1 MIKKKGGQMKNTLL
15 LKIIA
20 VVIVLIGVGFGI
32 YKSVTKEKDL
42 VFEATIK
49 DVVPSDNKYTI
60 LVEKKDK
67 DNVIEYEF
75 EIDNK
80 TKIIYENK
88 EVTLDK
94 LKANQQVSITA
105 EDVMM
110 PSDPAKLANVK
121 KIVILKD

>member
-49 DVVPSDNKYTI
+49 DVVSRDNKYTI

>member
-1 MIKKKGGQMKNTLL
+1 MKNNLL

-67 DNVIEYEF
+67 GNVIEYEF

-80 TKIIYENK
+80 TKIIYENE

-94 LKANQQVSITA
+94 LKVNQQVSITA

>member
-1 MIKKKGGQMKNTLL
+1 MKNTLL
-15 LKIIA
+15 LKIFA
-20 VVIVLIGVGFGI
+20 VVIVLIGVSFGI
-32 YKSVTKEKDL
+32 YKSISKEKDL

-49 DVVPSDNKYTI
+49 DVVSRDNKYTI

-110 PSDPAKLANVK
+110 PSEPAKLANVK

>member
-1 MIKKKGGQMKNTLL
+1 MIKKKGGQMKNNLL

-20 VVIVLIGVGFGI
+20 VIIVLIGVGFGI

-94 LKANQQVSITA
+94 LKVNQQVSITA

>member
-1 MIKKKGGQMKNTLL
+1 MTKKKGGQMKNNLL

-49 DVVPSDNKYTI
+49 DVVSRDNKYTI

-94 LKANQQVSITA
+94 LKVNQQVSITA

>member
-1 MIKKKGGQMKNTLL
+1 MIKKKGGQMKNNLL

-49 DVVPSDNKYTI
+49 DVVSRDNKYTI

-94 LKANQQVSITA
+94 LKVNQQVSITA

>member
-1 MIKKKGGQMKNTLL
+1 MTKKKGGQMKNNLL

-67 DNVIEYEF
+67 GNVIEYEF

-94 LKANQQVSITA
+94 LKVNQQVSITA
-105 EDVMM
+105 EDVMT

>member
-1 MIKKKGGQMKNTLL
+1 MIKKKGGQMKNNLL

-20 VVIVLIGVGFGI
+20 VVIVLIGIGFGI

-49 DVVPSDNKYTI
+49 DVVSRDNKYTI

>member
-1 MIKKKGGQMKNTLL
+1 MIKKKGGQMKNNLL

-49 DVVPSDNKYTI
+49 DVVSRDNKYTI

-110 PSDPAKLANVK
+110 PSEPAKLANVK

>member
-1 MIKKKGGQMKNTLL
+1 MTKKKGGQMKNNLL

-49 DVVPSDNKYTI
+49 DVVSRDNKYTI

-110 PSDPAKLANVK
+110 PSEPAKLANVK

>member
-88 EVTLDK
+88 EATLDK

>member
-1 MIKKKGGQMKNTLL
+1 MIKKKGGQMKNNLL

-88 EVTLDK
+88 EATLDK
-94 LKANQQVSITA
+94 LKVNQQVSITA

>member
-1 MIKKKGGQMKNTLL
+1 MTKKKGGQMKNNLL

-49 DVVPSDNKYTI
+49 DVVSRDNKYTI

>member
-1 MIKKKGGQMKNTLL
+1 MKNNLL

-60 LVEKKDK
+60 L
-67 DNVIEYEF
+67 EYEF

-94 LKANQQVSITA
+94 LKVNQQVSITA

>member
-49 DVVPSDNKYTI
+49 DVVTRDNKYTI

>member
-1 MIKKKGGQMKNTLL
+1 MIKKKGGQMKNNLL

-49 DVVPSDNKYTI
+49 DVVSRDNKYTI

-88 EVTLDK
+88 EATLDK

>member
-1 MIKKKGGQMKNTLL
+1 MIKKKGGQMKNNLL

-49 DVVPSDNKYTI
+49 DVVSRDNKYTI

>member
-1 MIKKKGGQMKNTLL
+1 MTKKKGGQMKNNLL

-94 LKANQQVSITA
+94 LKVNQQVSITA

-121 KIVILKD
+121 KIVILKE

>member
-20 VVIVLIGVGFGI
+20 VIIVLIGVGFGI

-67 DNVIEYEF
+67 DNVIEYEL

-94 LKANQQVSITA
+94 LKVNQQVSITA

-110 PSDPAKLANVK
+110 PCDPAKLANVK

>member
-1 MIKKKGGQMKNTLL
+1 MIKKKGGQMKNNLL

-67 DNVIEYEF
+67 GNVIEYEF

-94 LKANQQVSITA
+94 LKVNQQVSITA

>member
-1 MIKKKGGQMKNTLL
+1 MIKKKGGQMKNNLL

-49 DVVPSDNKYTI
+49 DVVSRDNKYTI
-60 LVEKKDK
+60 LVETKDK

>member
-1 MIKKKGGQMKNTLL
+1 MIKKKGGQMKNNLL

-49 DVVPSDNKYTI
+49 DVVPRDNKYTI

-67 DNVIEYEF
+67 GNVIEYEF

-94 LKANQQVSITA
+94 LKVNQQVSITA

>member
-20 VVIVLIGVGFGI
+20 VVIVLIGLGFGI

-49 DVVPSDNKYTI
+49 DIVSRDNKYTI

-110 PSDPAKLANVK
+110 PSEPAKLANVK

>member
-1 MIKKKGGQMKNTLL
+1 MIKKKGGQMKNNLL

-32 YKSVTKEKDL
+32 YKSITKEKDL

-49 DVVPSDNKYTI
+49 DVVSRDNKYTI
-60 LVEKKDK
+60 LVETKDK

-121 KIVILKD
+121 KIVILKN

>member
-1 MIKKKGGQMKNTLL
+1 MIKKKGGQMKNNLL

-94 LKANQQVSITA
+94 LKVNQQVSITA

-110 PSDPAKLANVK
+110 PSEPAKLANVK

>member
-1 MIKKKGGQMKNTLL
+1 MIKKKGGQMKNNLL

-32 YKSVTKEKDL
+32 YKSITKEKDL

-49 DVVPSDNKYTI
+49 DVVSRDNKYTI

>member
-20 VVIVLIGVGFGI
+20 VVIVLIGLGFGI

-49 DVVPSDNKYTI
+49 DVVSRDNKYTI

-110 PSDPAKLANVK
+110 PSEPAKLANVK

>member
-49 DVVPSDNKYTI
+49 DVVSRDNKYTI
-60 LVEKKDK
+60 LVEKKDN

-75 EIDNK
+75 EIDDK

-110 PSDPAKLANVK
+110 PSEPAKLANVK

>member
-1 MIKKKGGQMKNTLL
+1 MKNTLL

-32 YKSVTKEKDL
+32 YKSITKEKDL

-49 DVVPSDNKYTI
+49 DVVSRDNRYTI
-60 LVEKKDK
+60 LVEKKYK

-110 PSDPAKLANVK
+110 PSEPAKLANVK
-121 KIVILKD
+121 KIVILKN

>member
-1 MIKKKGGQMKNTLL
+1 MTKKKGGQMKNNLL

>member
-1 MIKKKGGQMKNTLL
+1 MIKKKGGQMKNNLL

-32 YKSVTKEKDL
+32 YKSITKEKDL

-67 DNVIEYEF
+67 GNVIEYEF

>member
-1 MIKKKGGQMKNTLL
+1 MTKKKGGQMKNNLL

-80 TKIIYENK
+80 TRIIYENK

-94 LKANQQVSITA
+94 LKVNQQVSITA

>member
-1 MIKKKGGQMKNTLL
+1 MTKKKGGQMKNNLL

-88 EVTLDK
+88 EATLDK

>member
-1 MIKKKGGQMKNTLL
+1 MIKKKGGQMKNNLL

-32 YKSVTKEKDL
+32 YKSITKEKDL

-88 EVTLDK
+88 EATLDK

-121 KIVILKD
+121 KIVILRD

>member
-1 MIKKKGGQMKNTLL
+1 MKNTLL

-20 VVIVLIGVGFGI
+20 VIIVLIGVGFGI

-80 TKIIYENK
+80 TKIIYKNK

-94 LKANQQVSITA
+94 LKVNQQVSITA

>member
-1 MIKKKGGQMKNTLL
+1 MKNNLL

-49 DVVPSDNKYTI
+49 DVVSRDNKYTI

-80 TKIIYENK
+80 TKIISAISCM
-88 EVTLDK
+88 TPS
-94 LKANQQVSITA
+94 VSKIKIT
-105 EDVMM
+105 
-110 PSDPAKLANVK
+110 PSF
-121 KIVILKD
+121 

>member
-1 MIKKKGGQMKNTLL
+1 MIKKKGGQMKNNLL

>member
-1 MIKKKGGQMKNTLL
+1 MIKKKGGQMKNNLL

-94 LKANQQVSITA
+94 LKVNQQVSITA

>member
-1 MIKKKGGQMKNTLL
+1 MIKKKGGQMKNNLL

-49 DVVPSDNKYTI
+49 DIVPSDNKYTI

>member
-20 VVIVLIGVGFGI
+20 VVIVLIGLGFGI

-49 DVVPSDNKYTI
+49 DIVSRDNKYTI